1 MPNAENVEL
10 TVIAPSSRPLTSDPV
25 QALRGLTDLQYRF
38 MLDAAQVAALVD
50 IAVGSRDIA
59 SPGAWRECYGRA
71 ITVAEQILSDVDRR
85 IETQQQSLST
95 MEDPLDARNR
105 LATAPRRAAEK
116 AVGEVRTQLQRSAK
130 TWLDRLTRQ
139 QELAMDGCAPWFR
152 DSVKW
157 SEKRD
162 RHGITMELDS
172 QWWQQLEQ
180 FVRST
185 CANWQANV
193 TKGVDADSSSIVSD
207 WATRS
212 VGINRSLPPIV
223 DSLAVPDARVRFDVP
238 MLAREIEVPGRWM
251 VVLRSSRGMAMTVI
265 GPFASLLPHFVP
277 RGDNGSSSLPQV
289 IAGLTAAAMVIS
301 MFVAFS
307 DVEHQQ
313 RLLYERA
320 LQQWKD
326 TAHQQARI
334 AVTAALDRQRRA
346 LERWVEMRV
355 EQWTR
360 AVDAWFATNIEPQLT
375 AFDTSAQDYAR
386 QLKLQQARMQ
396 EELSTQRSLRSQL
409 GQNIL
414 PELRRRFHELASSAA
429 LSDGRA

>member
-1 MPNAENVEL
+1 MSNAESVEF
-10 TVIAPSSRPLTSDPV
+10 TVIAHSSRPLISDPV
-25 QALRGLTDLQYRF
+25 QALRGLTDLHYRF

-59 SPGAWRECYGRA
+59 STEAWRECYERA
-71 ITVAEQILSDVDRR
+71 IAVAEQILSDVDRR
-85 IETQQQSLST
+85 IEAQQQSLGT

-180 FVRST
+180 FVRRT
-185 CANWQANV
+185 CTNWQTSV
-193 TKGVDADSSSIVSD
+193 TKGVDADSSPTVSD

-277 RGDNGSSSLPQV
+277 RGYNGSSSLPQV

-313 RLLYERA
+313 RILYERA

-360 AVDAWFATNIEPQLT
+360 AVDAWFATNIDPQLT

-386 QLKLQQARMQ
+386 QIKLMQARMQ

-414 PELRRRFHELASSAA
+414 PELRRRYHELASSAA
-429 LSDGRA
+429 LSDGHA